1 MTEND
6 ATRIPV
12 SLHEQPWENM
22 LAGFDASADDTGYT
36 ERLAGT
42 AAQASILLQGLKKL
56 AQLEIARQLQP
67 IWAHLETYEAGLDTH
82 EERITMLEQQTEST
96 DTEATPHRLMDFR
109 VGPPTGLSRI
119 LARQS
124 DIRRRAL
131 EIQQEYG
138 DPIQNLAEMLG
149 NIPGSQED
157 WDALVDEP
165 Y

>member
-12 SLHEQPWENM
+12 SLHEHLWENM
-22 LAGFDASADDTGYT
+22 LTGFDASADDTGYT

-42 AAQASILLQGLKKL
+42 AAQPSMLLQALKKL
-56 AQLEIARQLQP
+56 AQLETTRQLQP
-67 IWAHLETYEAGLDTH
+67 VWAHLETYEAGLETH
-82 EERITMLEQQTEST
+82 EERTAVLEQQTEST
-96 DTEATPHRLMDFR
+96 DTEAMPYQAIEFR
-109 VGPPTGLSRI
+109 VGPSTGLPRI
-119 LARQS
+119 VARQS

-131 EIQQEYG
+131 KIQQEQG

-157 WDALVDEP
+157 WNALVDEP